1 MSKKQPRDR
10 PLWQELPPR
19 VEIENLMG
27 ELDEDGLRGFLS
39 EVLDAIYQNGH
50 DPRFTK
56 IMSAW
61 YRSLRFLTSPDFKSR
76 VASVRTKPL

>member
-1 MSKKQPRDR
+1 MSKKQPQDR
-10 PLWQELPPR
+10 PLWKELPSR

-27 ELDEDGLRGFLS
+27 ELDEDGLRRFVA

-56 IMSAW
+56 ILSAW
-61 YRSLRFLTSPDFKSR
+61 FRSLRFLTSPDFKSR
-76 VASVRTKPL
+76 VESVRTKPI